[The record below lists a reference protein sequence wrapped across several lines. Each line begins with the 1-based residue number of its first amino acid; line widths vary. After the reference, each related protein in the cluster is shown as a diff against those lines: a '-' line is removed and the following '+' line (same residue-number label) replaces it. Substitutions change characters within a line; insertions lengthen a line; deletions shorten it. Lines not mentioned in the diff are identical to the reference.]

1 MREMIE
7 NKKQSMSQ
15 TPDNNIEVARE
26 KYLYPVLE
34 VLDKKI

>member
-1 MREMIE
+1 MQEMIE
-7 NKKQSMSQ
+7 HKKQSMSQ

-26 KYLYPVLE
+26 KYLHPVLE